1 MFELFEFIYVVFPLG
16 WKIKKLRNLFID
28 AEFQVL
34 SAQRVIRTSLCLS
47 FNYQIIRC

>member
-1 MFELFEFIYVVFPLG
+1 MFELYEFIYVVFPLG

-34 SAQRVIRTSLCLS
+34 SDPKRRDVELFA
-47 FNYQIIRC
+47 